1 MVRSTFKSQAR
12 EISSAAG
19 LDFDYFYPTIS
30 FLGGGEYGIALLSR
44 YEVEDLEFFDLTIEA
59 DREARGAI
67 LARLE
72 LEGFDLLL
80 AGTHLSVRE
89 NFAKAQLE
97 RLIAALGA
105 VGRPWL
111 LMGDLNLVDVEGID
125 KSFLESDT
133 GSTWP
138 SENPKAKLD
147 RVLFSG
153 IPAECIAS
161 QVECDP
167 SLSDHCAILVDLC
180 HSVNPRTI

>member
-1 MVRSTFKSQAR
+1 MVRSSFKSQAR

-19 LDFDYFYPTIS
+19 LGFDYFYRTIS
-30 FLGGGEYGIALLSR
+30 FIGGGEYGIALLSH
-44 YEVEDLEFFDLTIEA
+44 YAVEDIAFFDLTIEA

-67 LARLE
+67 IARIE
-72 LEGFDLLL
+72 LEGFDLML

-97 RLIAALGA
+97 SLISALAGA
-105 VGRPWL
+105 GRPWL
-111 LMGDLNLVDVEGID
+111 LMGDFNLVDVEGID
-125 KSFLESDT
+125 KRFLESDT

-153 IPAECIAS
+153 IPGECIAS
-161 QVECDP
+161 QVVCDP
-167 SLSDHCAILVDLC
+167 SLSDHCAVLVDLC
-180 HSVNPRTI
+180 SSNTPGLS

>member
-1 MVRSTFKSQAR
+1 MVRSSFKSQAR

-19 LDFDYFYPTIS
+19 LGFNYFYRMIS
-30 FLGGGEYGIALLSR
+30 FIGGGEYGIALLSQ
-44 YEVEDLEFFDLTIEA
+44 YAVEDIAFFDLTIEA

-67 LARLE
+67 IARME

-89 NFAKAQLE
+89 NFAKEQLK
-97 RLIAALGA
+97 RLITALGT

-111 LMGDLNLVDVEGID
+111 LMGDLNLVDVGGID
-125 KSFLESDT
+125 KRFLESDT

-138 SENPKAKLD
+138 SENPTAKLD

-180 HSVNPRTI
+180 SSGNPRMI